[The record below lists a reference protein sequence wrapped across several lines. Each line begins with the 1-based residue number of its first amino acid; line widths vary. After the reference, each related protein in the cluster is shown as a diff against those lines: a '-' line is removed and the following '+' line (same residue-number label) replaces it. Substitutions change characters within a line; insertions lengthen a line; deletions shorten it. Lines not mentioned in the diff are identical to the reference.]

1 MFQVSRGRGRFPLTF
16 DDMPFMMM
24 SLQCFYALFLLFAL
38 FCVIAASIR
47 MRRGAVSYIITSLLI
62 FISYGLYEIFNRFM
76 LIKRGTVSTIYAI
89 SKLHAIP
96 EWIWLV
102 ILFVM
107 TVITVLMAIDV
118 VSYGTEKL
126 SSHSVKFAADDL
138 PAGLCIYDK
147 SGRILLMNETMAKI
161 GTDITGEYVLSGDQI
176 FSRVDTAHNTP
187 LLLSDGS
194 VYTFAIEKTT
204 TGSAELTEI
213 IAENITEEYELTERL
228 HRIDNELVSRQK
240 RLKELN
246 VLITELTIQKEI
258 LAAKTIVHDRFG
270 STMIATKRFIRGD
283 SESSPEEI
291 RAIWNKTLDLLKT
304 AGEPEQKDIFGK
316 VFTVAGYVGVDIDV
330 KGELPTERESGEII
344 VTALIECLTNTF
356 RHAHGDR
363 ILLECTK
370 AGGRDIYMITNNG
383 EAPKAEIHE
392 SGGLKNLRQAAENMG
407 WRMEIQ
413 SIPAFRLTLTAPDG
427 KEDDKL

>member
-1 MFQVSRGRGRFPLTF
+1 MTF

-107 TVITVLMAIDV
+107 TVLTVLMAIDV
-118 VSYGTEKL
+118 AYYGKEKL
-126 SSHSVKFAADDL
+126 SSNSVKFAVDDL

-147 SGRILLMNETMAKI
+147 SGRILLMNETMARI
-161 GTDITGEYVLSGDQI
+161 GTDITGEYVLSGEQI
-176 FSRVDTAHNTP
+176 FSRVDEHSTP
-187 LLLSDGS
+187 LRLSDGS
-194 VYTFAIEKTT
+194 VYTFGIERTNV
-204 TGSAELTEI
+204 GSAELTEI

-228 HRIDNELVSRQK
+228 HRIDEELSSQQK
-240 RLKELN
+240 RLRELN
-246 VLITELTIQKEI
+246 VLITEMTIQKEI
-258 LAAKTIVHDRFG
+258 LAAKTSVHDRFG
-270 STMIATKRFIRGD
+270 STMIATKRFIRGA

-291 RAIWNKTLDLLKT
+291 RAIWNKALDLLET
-304 AGEPEQKDIFGK
+304 AGEPEQKDIYGK

-330 KGELPTERESGEII
+330 KGELPAERESGEII

-370 AGGRDIYMITNNG
+370 NEGRNTYMITNNG
-383 EAPKAEIHE
+383 VAPKTEIQE
-392 SGGLKNLRQAAENMG
+392 SGGLKNLRQAAESLG
-407 WRMEIQ
+407 WTMEIQ
-413 SIPAFRLTLTAPDG
+413 SRPTFRLTLTAPYDEG
-427 KEDDKL
+427 GNL

>member
-1 MFQVSRGRGRFPLTF
+1 MTF

-76 LIKRGTVSTIYAI
+76 LIKRGTVSTIYII
-89 SKLHAIP
+89 SKLHAVP
-96 EWIWLV
+96 EWIWLL
-102 ILFVM
+102 ILFIM
-107 TVITVLMAIDV
+107 TVLTVLMAIDV
-118 VSYGTEKL
+118 AYYGKEKL
-126 SSHSVKFAADDL
+126 SSNSVKFAVDDL

-147 SGRILLMNETMAKI
+147 SGRILLMNETMARI
-161 GTDITGEYVLSGDQI
+161 GTDITGEYVLSGEQI
-176 FSRVDTAHNTP
+176 FSRVDEHSTP
-187 LLLSDGS
+187 LRLSDGS
-194 VYTFAIEKTT
+194 VYTFGIERTT
-204 TGSAELTEI
+204 VSSAELTEI

-228 HRIDNELVSRQK
+228 HRIDEELSSQQK
-240 RLKELN
+240 RLRELN
-246 VLITELTIQKEI
+246 VLITEMTIQKEI
-258 LAAKTIVHDRFG
+258 LAAKTSVHDRFG
-270 STMIATKRFIRGD
+270 STMIATKRFIRGA

-291 RAIWNKTLDLLKT
+291 RAIWNKALDLLET
-304 AGEPEQKDIFGK
+304 AGEPEQKDIYGK

-330 KGELPTERESGEII
+330 KGELPAERESGEII

-370 AGGRDIYMITNNG
+370 NEGRNTYMITNNG
-383 EAPKAEIHE
+383 VAPKTEIQE
-392 SGGLKNLRQAAENMG
+392 SGGLKNLRQAAENLG
-407 WRMEIQ
+407 WTMEIQ
-413 SIPAFRLTLTAPDG
+413 SRPAFRLTLTAPYDEG
-427 KEDDKL
+427 GNL